1 MILEFSKELKL
12 KWRSILGGIIEGIMV
27 LIILV
32 AGILFMYTDILNET
46 ILWLKYLPLQ
56 IIALLYFVGMLFFRL
71 RLYFRGRK
79 FIKYTQSGILIYAEL
94 RKCNLKATKK
104 GRLVKMEYCYRH
116 DGNIITDSD
125 QCHSLD
131 EDFTVLD
138 LKTYQGQVMVNRGTE
153 IPILVYQGR
162 SIVLFHQCGFYDI
175 AHVSR
180 KLDGWDFYP

>member
-12 KWRSILGGIIEGIMV
+12 KWRSIFVRIILGGIIEGIMV

-71 RLYFRGRK
+71 RLYFRG
-79 FIKYTQSGILIYAEL
+79 